1 MASIL
6 TVKDV
11 WKVYEIG
18 EQRIEALKSV
28 NLEIEKGSFVSIVG
42 HSGSGKT
49 TLLSVVGG
57 LTEPSQGSVLIDG
70 TEVWKLKDAG
80 LSALRNEK
88 IGFIFQ
94 FASLI
99 PTLRVIDNVAL
110 PVIFNEF
117 TREKRKDIYR
127 RAEEVLTTLGLS
139 TKLQSFP
146 SELSGGQ
153 QRRVAIA
160 RAFTNRPTLVLADEP
175 TGDLDAQS
183 ESEVM
188 DFFSEV
194 NEKEQTTFV
203 LVTHSLDLAGMT
215 DRTFRMRDGV
225 LMNNGG

>member
-1 MASIL
+1 MAAIL
-6 TVKDV
+6 TIKDV
-11 WKVYEIG
+11 WKVYDIG
-18 EQRIEALKSV
+18 EQRIEAVKSV
-28 NLEIEKGSFVSIVG
+28 NLEVEKGSFVSIVG

-49 TLLSVVGG
+49 TLLSIIGG
-57 LTEPSQGSVLIDG
+57 LTEPSQGSVVMDG
-70 TEVWKLKDAG
+70 TEVWKLKDKG

-110 PVIFNEF
+110 PVIFTKGNKKGVYE
-117 TREKRKDIYR
+117 

-139 TKLQSFP
+139 SKLNSFP

-160 RAFTNRPTLVLADEP
+160 RAFTNRPSIILADEP

-188 DFFSEV
+188 DFFSEI

-203 LVTHSLDLAGMT
+203 LVTHNLDLAGMT
-215 DRTFRMRDGV
+215 DRTFRMRDGMLV
-225 LMNNGG
+225 KNGG

>member
-1 MASIL
+1 MAAIL

-11 WKVYEIG
+11 WKVYDIG
-18 EQRIEALKSV
+18 EQRIEAVKSV
-28 NLEIEKGSFVSIVG
+28 NLEIEERSFVSIVG

-49 TLLSVVGG
+49 TLLSIIGG
-57 LTEPSQGSVLIDG
+57 LTEPSQGSVVMDG
-70 TEVWKLKDAG
+70 TEVWKLKDKG

-110 PVIFNEF
+110 PVIFTKGNKKGVYE
-117 TREKRKDIYR
+117 

-139 TKLQSFP
+139 SKLNSFP

-160 RAFTNRPTLVLADEP
+160 RAFTNRPSIILADEP

-188 DFFSEV
+188 DFFSEI

-203 LVTHSLDLAGMT
+203 LVTHNLDLAGMT
-215 DRTFRMRDGV
+215 DRTFRMRDGMLV
-225 LMNNGG
+225 NNGG